1 MKKLFFLLHFLF
13 YILSSF
19 AQNIGIGTTSPHPS
33 AMLDIASTARGFLA
47 PRMLQ
52 SQRNLITSPAA
63 GLLIYQTDNTP
74 GFYFYNGS
82 GWVQL
87 ASGGAS
93 NYWSQNG
100 SDIFNNNAGYV
111 GIGTNKPVSLLTLK
125 TPLYERGITHIRD
138 SSFENGL
145 DSIVFAESIDYTTA
159 SIGTTTNHQ
168 LNLTTNGINRIQIL
182 PTGEVNVSDVGTTN
196 FAKLNVVTGNN
207 SYGISQI
214 GDGGN
219 ILSTRIGGVS
229 AGIGTF
235 SNTAMRLFCN
245 SLSAVYIAAANGN
258 VGLGTVSPVDKLTV
272 VSTSGQ
278 YGITHTD
285 GNVSVSTLTTG
296 NQGYIGTKSNHPFG
310 IYAGFNIGLW
320 VATNGNVG
328 IGTSTP
334 TQKLEVNGAVCAS
347 GFIACSDIRY
357 KTNLLPVSNVLS
369 SLLALNPIYYNWR
382 KDFKGYTNQ
391 RQIGFS
397 AQEVEKLY
405 PEMVQTDANGY
416 KAIDYGRLTPVL
428 VEAVKEQQK
437 EINELKA
444 RMERLEKL
452 LGEKK

>member
-1 MKKLFFLLHFLF
+1 MKTHFLLVIMLAVSQWA
-13 YILSSF
+13 LS
-19 AQNIGIGTTSPHPS
+19 QNTGIGTTTPHPS
-33 AMLDIASTARGFLA
+33 AMLDVASTAKGFLA

-52 SQRNLITSPAA
+52 SQRDLIPSPSM

-74 GFYFYNGS
+74 GFYFYNGT

-100 SDIFNNNAGYV
+100 TNIFNNNAGYV
-111 GIGTNKPVSLLTLK
+111 GIGTNNPVSLLTLK
-125 TPLYERGITHIRD
+125 TPFYERGITHIRD
-138 SSFENGL
+138 SSFNSGL
-145 DSIVFAESIDYTTA
+145 DSIVFAESIDYNTA
-159 SIGTTTNHQ
+159 NIGTATNHQ
-168 LNLTTNGINRIQIL
+168 LNLTTNGISRIQIL

-245 SLSAVYIAAANGN
+245 SVSAMYIAANNGN
-258 VGLGTVSPVDKLTV
+258 VGLGTDSPVDKLTV
-272 VSTSGQ
+272 FSQSGQ
-278 YGITHTD
+278 YGVTHTD

-296 NQGYIGTKSNHPFG
+296 NQGYIGTKTNHPFG
-310 IYAGFNIGLW
+310 IYAGFNIGLT

-334 TQKLEVNGAVCAS
+334 TQKLEVNGVVCAS

-357 KTNLLPVSNVLS
+357 KTNLIPVSNVLS
-369 SLLALNPIYYNWR
+369 SLLMLNPIYYNW
-382 KDFKGYTNQ
+382 KQDFKGYTEQ

-428 VEAVKEQQK
+428 VEALKEQQK
-437 EINELKA
+437 EIEALKA
-444 RMERLEKL
+444 KMEKIEKMI
-452 LGEKK
+452 GGKW

>member
-1 MKKLFFLLHFLF
+1 MKTHFLLIVALVVSEWV
-13 YILSSF
+13 LS
-19 AQNIGIGTTSPHPS
+19 QNVGIGNTTPNAS
-33 AMLDIASTARGFLA
+33 AMLDITSTARGFLS

-52 SQRNLITSPAA
+52 AQRDLIASPAT
-63 GLLIYQTDNTP
+63 GLLIYQTDNMP
-74 GFYFYNGS
+74 GFYFYNGA

-87 ASGGAS
+87 AGGAGS
-93 NYWSQNG
+93 NFWSLTGNN
-100 SDIFNNNAGYV
+100 IFNNNFGYV
-111 GIGTNKPVSLLTLK
+111 GIGTDNPVSLLTLK
-125 TPLYERGITHIRD
+125 TPFYERGITHIRD
-138 SSFENGL
+138 SSFSGGL
-145 DSIVFAESIDYTTA
+145 DSIVFAESIDYNTA
-159 SIGTTTNHQ
+159 NIGTATNHQ
-168 LNLTTNGINRIQIL
+168 LNLTTNGISRIQIL

-245 SLSAVYIAAANGN
+245 SVSAMYIAANNGN
-258 VGLGTVSPVDKLTV
+258 VGLGTDSPVDKLTV
-272 VSTSGQ
+272 FSPSGQ
-278 YGITHTD
+278 YGVTHTD

-296 NQGYIGTKSNHPFG
+296 NQGYIGTKTNHPFG
-310 IYAGFNIGLW
+310 LYAGFNIGLT

-334 TQKLEVNGAVCAS
+334 TQKLEVNGVVCAS

-357 KTNLLPVSNVLS
+357 KTNLLPVSHVLAS
-369 SLLALNPIYYNWR
+369 VLALNPIYYNW
-382 KDFKGYTNQ
+382 KQDFKGYTEQ